1 LKHSFLLLIASGCFC
16 FLTGCGG
23 SSSSTLPPTGDFSI
37 TASPASVSTQVG
49 GTTTPVAVSL
59 NALNGFTGPVTVTV
73 SGFPDG
79 ISSSPASP
87 FMLSSGTPQQVTF
100 SAPAAAGT
108 FTVEF
113 QAVSGTL
120 SHSASATLTVTPQPN
135 PYLVSAS
142 HYPWYTAGSWDNQ
155 TLRGDLN
162 PSELPALGQYL
173 SQDEDVVTQ
182 QIAWST
188 AAGINVWD
196 LEWIVPNDFED
207 QTIQNTIMTNP
218 HIGDIRFAIFY
229 DYAQRFNLDFNLT
242 PDKVTTILSDFQYIA
257 AHFFSHPSYLKL
269 GQGRPVVF
277 FYASL
282 QLTPV
287 SAIQP
292 MVSSVRQEMSNA
304 GFDVYLIG
312 DEYYAGFLPPNPARI
327 ANWDGIFGYDT
338 YTQQGGYSDDNGFF
352 ALHSNAYAQYQA
364 VAQQLGVDFIPSLT
378 PGYNDRVVRPAANN
392 PALARR
398 TSATAPEGS
407 MFMNFLADLA
417 LPYANNTR
425 FKMIHIT
432 SFNEWHED
440 TELEPTVVTAPTTTD
455 TSPTGSQYTQGL
467 VYQGYGTKYLDILRS
482 EIAAANP

>member
-1 LKHSFLLLIASGCFC
+1 
-16 FLTGCGG
+16 
-23 SSSSTLPPTGDFSI
+23 
-37 TASPASVSTQVG
+37 
-49 GTTTPVAVSL
+49 
-59 NALNGFTGPVTVTV
+59 
-73 SGFPDG
+73 
-79 ISSSPASP
+79 
-87 FMLSSGTPQQVTF
+87 MLSHGTPQQVTF
-100 SAPAAAGT
+100 SAPGAAGT
-108 FTVEF
+108 FPVAF
-113 QAVSGTL
+113 QGVSGTL
-120 SHSASATLTVTPQPN
+120 SHNASTILTVTPQPS

-142 HYPWYTAGSWDNQ
+142 YYPWYIAGSWDNQ
-155 TLRGDLN
+155 TLRGDLI

-173 SQDEDVVTQ
+173 SQDQDVVTQ

-196 LEWIVPNDFED
+196 LEWILPNDFED

-242 PDKVTTILSDFQYIA
+242 SDQVNTILSDFQYIA
-257 AHFFSHPSYLKL
+257 AHFFFHPSYLTL

-282 QLTPV
+282 QLTPI

-292 MVSSVRQEMSNA
+292 MVSSIRQEMSAA

-312 DEYYAGFLPPNPARI
+312 DEYYAGFLPPDPTRI
-327 ANWDGIFGYDT
+327 GNWDGIFGYDT

-352 ALHSNAYAQYQA
+352 ALHSTAYAQYQA
-364 VAQQLGVDFIPSLT
+364 VAQELGVDFIPSLT
-378 PGYNDRVVRPAANN
+378 PGYNDRVVRSSANN

-398 TSATAPEGS
+398 TSATAAEGS
-407 MFMNFLADLA
+407 MFMNFLAGLA
-417 LPYANNTR
+417 LPYANNAR

-440 TELEPTVVTAPTTTD
+440 TELEPTVTTVPTTAD
-455 TSPTGSQYTQGL
+455 TSSTGSQYTQSL
-467 VYQGYGTKYLDILRS
+467 VYQGYDTTYLDILRNETS
-482 EIAAANP
+482 AANH

>member
-1 LKHSFLLLIASGCFC
+1 MI
-16 FLTGCGG
+16 
-23 SSSSTLPPTGDFSI
+23 
-37 TASPASVSTQVG
+37 
-49 GTTTPVAVSL
+49 
-59 NALNGFTGPVTVTV
+59 
-73 SGFPDG
+73 
-79 ISSSPASP
+79 
-87 FMLSSGTPQQVTF
+87 
-100 SAPAAAGT
+100 
-108 FTVEF
+108 
-113 QAVSGTL
+113 
-120 SHSASATLTVTPQPN
+120 TPQPN

-142 HYPWYTAGSWDNQ
+142 YYPWYIADSWNNQ

-162 PSELPALGQYL
+162 PPQLPTLGQYL

-282 QLTPV
+282 QLTPI
-287 SAIQP
+287 SALQP
-292 MVSSVRQEMSNA
+292 MVSSIRQEMSAA

-312 DEYYAGFLPPNPARI
+312 DEYYAGFLPPDPTRI
-327 ANWDGIFGYDT
+327 GNWDGIFGYDT

-352 ALHSNAYAQYQA
+352 ALHSTAYAQYQA

-378 PGYNDRVVRPAANN
+378 PGYNDRVIRPSANN

-398 TSATAPEGS
+398 TSAAAPEGS

-417 LPYANNTR
+417 LPYAKNTR

-440 TELEPTVVTAPTTTD
+440 SELEPTVITVPTTTD

-467 VYQGYGTKYLDILRS
+467 VYQGYGTTYLDILRN
-482 EIAAANP
+482 EISGTNH

>member
-1 LKHSFLLLIASGCFC
+1 
-16 FLTGCGG
+16 
-23 SSSSTLPPTGDFSI
+23 
-37 TASPASVSTQVG
+37 
-49 GTTTPVAVSL
+49 
-59 NALNGFTGPVTVTV
+59 
-73 SGFPDG
+73 
-79 ISSSPASP
+79 
-87 FMLSSGTPQQVTF
+87 MLSPGTPQQVTF
-100 SAPAAAGT
+100 SAPDAAGT
-108 FTVEF
+108 FPIAF
-113 QAVSGTL
+113 QGVSGTL
-120 SHSASATLTVTPQPN
+120 SHSASTTLTVTPQPS

-142 HYPWYTAGSWDNQ
+142 YYPWYIAGSWDNQ
-155 TLRGDLN
+155 TLRGDLI

-282 QLTPV
+282 QLTPI

-292 MVSSVRQEMSNA
+292 MVSSIRQEMSAA

-312 DEYYAGFLPPNPARI
+312 DEYYAGFLPPDPTRI
-327 ANWDGIFGYDT
+327 GNWDGIFGYDT

-407 MFMNFLADLA
+407 MFMNFLANLA
-417 LPYANNTR
+417 LPYANNSR

-440 TELEPTVVTAPTTTD
+440 TELEPTVITVPTTTD
-455 TSPTGSQYTQGL
+455 TSSTGSQYTQGL
-467 VYQGYGTKYLDILRS
+467 VYQGYGTDYLDILRN
-482 EIAAANP
+482 EISTTSH